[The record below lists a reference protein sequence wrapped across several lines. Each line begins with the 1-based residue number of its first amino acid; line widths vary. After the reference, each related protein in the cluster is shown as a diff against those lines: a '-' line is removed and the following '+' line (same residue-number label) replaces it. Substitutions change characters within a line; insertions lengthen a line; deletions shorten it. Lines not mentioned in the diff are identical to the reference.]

1 MKGKMMIKRLGVFKT
16 ILYQHNLRVLTR
28 SSDPKTAQ
36 AALEEIIAV
45 LMTQQ
50 DVTSVLAAY
59 DATPA
64 DIRGLYQFL
73 LHHGADIWVHGNY
86 VAAYSLGNPIILE
99 AYLRDRALH
108 QDRGYALALA
118 DTCVRYV
125 EGGYSDQFLRDN
137 LDVFTPR
144 QMRA

>member
-1 MKGKMMIKRLGVFKT
+1 MIKKLGVFRT
-16 ILYQHNLRVLTR
+16 ILYQHNLRILTR
-28 SSDPKTAQ
+28 SEDAKTAQ

-45 LMTQQ
+45 LMTQE
-50 DVTSVLAAY
+50 DITRTLSAY
-59 DATPA
+59 DATPG

-86 VAAYSLGNPIILE
+86 VAAHSLGNPVILE
-99 AYLRDRALH
+99 AYLRDRHLRD
-108 QDRGYALALA
+108 DRGYALAFA

-125 EGGYSDQFLRDN
+125 EGGYADQFLRDN

-144 QMRA
+144 QLRA

>member
-16 ILYQHNLRVLTR
+16 IFYQHNLRILTR
-28 SSDPKTAQ
+28 SADPQTKQ
-36 AALEEIIAV
+36 NALAEIIAV
-45 LMTQQ
+45 LMTQE
-50 DVTSVLAAY
+50 DIARALSAY
-59 DATPA
+59 DAGPE

-86 VAAYSLGNPIILE
+86 VAAHSLGSPVILE
-99 AYLRDRALH
+99 AYLRDRHLRG
-108 QDRGYALALA
+108 DRGYALAFA

-125 EGGYSDQFLRDN
+125 EGGYADQFLRDN

>member
-1 MKGKMMIKRLGVFKT
+1 MIKRLGVFKT
-16 ILYQHNLRVLTR
+16 IFYQHNLRTLTR
-28 SSDPKTAQ
+28 SDDPQTAQ
-36 AALEEIIAV
+36 AALQEIIAV
-45 LMTQQ
+45 LMTQE
-50 DVTSVLAAY
+50 DVTRVLETY
-59 DATPA
+59 DAGPQ

-73 LHHGADIWVHGNY
+73 LHHGADIWIHGNY
-86 VAAYSLGNPIILE
+86 VAAHSLGNPVILE
-99 AYLRDRALH
+99 AYLRDRALRN
-108 QDRGYALALA
+108 DRGYALAFA

>member
-1 MKGKMMIKRLGVFKT
+1 MIKRLGVFKT

-28 SSDPKTAQ
+28 SDDAKAAQTALQ
-36 AALEEIIAV
+36 EIITL

-50 DVTSVLAAY
+50 DMTAVLNAH
-59 DATPA
+59 DAGPE

-86 VAAYSLGNPIILE
+86 VAAHSLGNPVILE
-99 AYLRDRALH
+99 AYLRDRHLRH
-108 QDRGYALALA
+108 DRGYALAFA

-125 EGGYSDQFLRDN
+125 EGGYADQFLRDN

>member
-1 MKGKMMIKRLGVFKT
+1 MIKRLGVFKT

-28 SSDPKTAQ
+28 SDDPQ
-36 AALEEIIAV
+36 ATQNALAEIIAV
-45 LMTQQ
+45 LMTQE
-50 DVTSVLAAY
+50 DITRVLKAY
-59 DATPA
+59 DGVSD

-86 VAAYSLGNPIILE
+86 VAAHSLSNPVILE
-99 AYLRDRALH
+99 AYLRDKYLRD
-108 QDRGYALALA
+108 DRGYALAFA

-125 EGGYSDQFLRDN
+125 EGGYADQFLRDN

>member
-1 MKGKMMIKRLGVFKT
+1 MIKRLGVFKT
-16 ILYQHNLRVLTR
+16 IFYQHNLRILTR
-28 SSDPKTAQ
+28 SHDPHAAQ
-36 AALEEIIAV
+36 SALAEIIAV
-45 LMTQQ
+45 LMTQE
-50 DVTSVLAAY
+50 DMTRVLAAY
-59 DATPA
+59 DAGPD
-64 DIRGLYQFL
+64 DIRSLYQFL

-99 AYLRDRALH
+99 AYLRDRAMH

-125 EGGYSDQFLRDN
+125 EGGYSDQFLREN
-137 LDVFTPR
+137 LDIFTPR

>member
-1 MKGKMMIKRLGVFKT
+1 MIKRLGVFKT

-28 SSDPKTAQ
+28 SDDAKAAQTALQ
-36 AALEEIIAV
+36 EIITL

-50 DVTSVLAAY
+50 DMTAVLNAH
-59 DATPA
+59 DGGPE

-86 VAAYSLGNPIILE
+86 VAAHSLGNPVILE
-99 AYLRDRALH
+99 AYLRDRHLRH
-108 QDRGYALALA
+108 DRGYALAFA

-125 EGGYSDQFLRDN
+125 EGGYADRFLRDN